1 MKSPMYG
8 FTLMELVM
16 VMVMASVLVGVAGKA
31 FGSTQRRFAAEQG
44 RMVFESM
51 HARARGQAIESG
63 APVRLYVDTAA
74 DTVSLTRGKVV
85 LETIHFADELAV
97 DIGGNSLTLCM
108 GPRGFASDACTS
120 FDTPQKLTFTRGDNT
135 ESIRILPLGQLVR

>member
-1 MKSPMYG
+1 
-8 FTLMELVM
+8 MELVM
-16 VMVMASVLVGVAGKA
+16 VMVMASVLIGIAGKA

-63 APVRLYVDTAA
+63 APVRLYVDTGA
-74 DTVSLTRGKVV
+74 DTVSLSRGAVV

-97 DIGGNSLTLCM
+97 DIGGASLTLCM

-120 FDTPQKLTFTRGDNT
+120 FDTPQTLTFTRGENT
-135 ESIRILPLGQLVR
+135 ESLRILPLGQLVR